1 MRSPS
6 DVLRGSTEPRVSCV
20 PLFHS
25 SAGRDAIDLAASAG
39 LVLDPWQEWV
49 LEKSLGENPDGSWAA
64 TEAAILAPRQNG
76 KGSILEAR
84 ELAGLALFGEQ
95 LIIHTAHEFDTAK
108 EHYLRMETLI
118 RESYLSEYV
127 VGFKG
132 DPEAKFSGMKS
143 GNSAVEIALDIPN
156 PLTGKKKKHRLRF
169 KARSKGGGRG
179 FSGDLIVLDEAYAL
193 NSLMMDALLP
203 TMSARDNPQLWYASS
218 AGLPD
223 SDVLR
228 ELMERGRK
236 GATNDLF
243 YAEWSVD
250 PDDYDPQS
258 DEQIALANPSMGFHK
273 KWRTTLSDRNRMT
286 PDGFAREH
294 LGVWEVLGGESA
306 IPAKWWA
313 ACKDPW
319 PVGSSLSRVALGVD
333 VTPELSSAS
342 ISVAGFLESGE
353 LVGEV
358 FQQGEGTEWV
368 APALRAIVEERGR
381 VPIFI
386 ESRGAAVSLED
397 EFREHRVRVTT
408 VPAGGYAQACVAFF
422 KLVKNGAFR
431 HKGERDLDR
440 AAGFVAKSMKGEAL
454 FTWKRQDTSQ
464 NIAPFVSLTLAVH
477 GAVQQLERKKTSGKR
492 RALVTS

>member
-1 MRSPS
+1 MRSPV
-6 DVLRGSTEPRVSCV
+6 DVLKGSTEPRVSCV

-49 LEKSLGENPDGSWAA
+49 LERALGEGPGGLWTAPEVCLNV
-64 TEAAILAPRQNG
+64 PRQCG

-84 ELAGLALFGEQ
+84 ELAGLALFGEE
-95 LIIHTAHEFDTAK
+95 LIIHTAHEFDTSK
-108 EHYLRMETLI
+108 EHYLRMESLI

-203 TMSARDNPQLWYASS
+203 TMGARKNPQLWYTSS

-228 ELMERGRK
+228 ELMERGHK
-236 GATNDLF
+236 GDDPELF

-250 PDDYDPQS
+250 PDDYDPDS
-258 DEQIALANPSMGFHK
+258 NEAIAMANPSMGYHK
-273 KWRTTLSDRNRMT
+273 HWRNVLADRRRMS
-286 PDGFAREH
+286 PEGFAREH
-294 LGVWEVLGGESA
+294 LGVWEVLGGDAA
-306 IPAKWWA
+306 IPSKWWQS
-313 ACKDPW
+313 CRSPW
-319 PVGSSLSRVALGVD
+319 PDGSKLSRVALGVD
-333 VTPELSSAS
+333 VTPELTAAS
-342 ISVAGFLESGE
+342 ISVAGFLEDGS

-368 APALRAIVEERGR
+368 APVLREIRDQRPR
-381 VPIFI
+381 VPILI

-397 EFREHRVRVTT
+397 DFRAHRVRVTT
-408 VPAGGYAQACVAFF
+408 VPVGGYARACVAFF
-422 KLVKNGAFR
+422 KLIKDGVFR

-440 AAGFVAKSMKGEAL
+440 AAGFVAKSMKGDAL

-464 NIAPFVSLTLAVH
+464 NIAPFVSMTLAVH
-477 GAVQQLERKKTSGKR
+477 GAVQQRERTKSSGKR
-492 RALVTS
+492 RAVVL

>member
-1 MRSPS
+1 MRSPV
-6 DVLRGSTEPRVSCV
+6 DVLKGSTEPRVSCV

-49 LEKSLGENPDGSWAA
+49 LENSLGENPDGSWAA
-64 TEAAILAPRQNG
+64 TEVAALAPRQNG

-228 ELMERGRK
+228 DLMERGRR
-236 GATNDLF
+236 GESDDLF
-243 YAEWSVD
+243 YAEYSVD
-250 PDDYDPQS
+250 PDNYDPNS
-258 DEQIALANPSMGFHK
+258 ERDIALANPSMGYHK
-273 KWRTTLSDRNRMT
+273 KWRTTLSDRDRMS
-286 PDGFAREH
+286 PEGFAREH
-294 LGVWEVLGGESA
+294 LGVWEVLGGDAA
-306 IPAKWWA
+306 IPSKWWQS
-313 ACKDPW
+313 CRSPW
-319 PVGSSLSRVALGVD
+319 PDGSKLSRVALGVD
-333 VTPELSSAS
+333 VTPELTAAT
-342 ISVAGFLESGE
+342 ISVAGFLEDGS

-358 FQQGEGTEWV
+358 FRQGEGTDWV
-368 APALRAIVEERGR
+368 APALREIREERPR

-397 EFREHRVRVTT
+397 DFRAHRVRVTT
-408 VPAGGYAQACVAFF
+408 VPVGGYARACVAFF
-422 KLVKNGAFR
+422 KLIKDGVFR

-440 AAGFVAKSMKGEAL
+440 AAGFVAKSMKGDAL
-454 FTWKRQDTSQ
+454 FTWKRQDSSQ
-464 NIAPFVSLTLAVH
+464 NIAPFVSMTLAVH
-477 GAVQQLERKKTSGKR
+477 GAVQQRERTKSSGKR
-492 RALVTS
+492 RAVVL